1 LHYACLPKAHETD
14 KNEIVNQTLERVR
27 LKLIDL
33 SRRNNLINFRETRR
47 TIKIIDEQTDK
58 IFRLLISN
66 NGPLEL
72 LPFEP
77 EEDEEKEKETTYQ
90 SNLPFIESDK
100 SSPDKP
106 KKVKKHKDNTIQTT
120 LLAQPLER
128 RAKILLRHWRTG
140 IEEAGINYLYL
151 AIGFL
156 EWCEHD
162 NSEIKS
168 SAPLILIPLIIERA
182 RLNKQTKC
190 YSYVIR
196 YSGEDIET
204 NLSLSEKLGHDFN
217 LVLPDITEDSRPEEY
232 IKKVGQSIKK
242 MKNWGVKSD
251 VMIGF
256 FSFAKL
262 RLYRD
267 LNNAVW
273 PYNNR
278 LTDHPIVKDILVGRE
293 SEKDTETFGYADD
306 YEIDKFRFGGNTP
319 LILDTDSSQHSA
331 IIDVLHNKKNMVIEG
346 PPGTGKS
353 QTITNLIGAAL
364 YQDMSILFVSEKKA
378 ALEVV
383 RNRLDALGL
392 GDFCLELHSHKTQKG
407 QLHKDLAQ
415 RINRQYQDIAKLDHE
430 IEDFK
435 YERDRLQKYYDL
447 LNQYPAKNGKSIYE
461 IFWAAERWKE
471 EAKEYF
477 INLKIENAL
486 KLGRIQ
492 IKKSIEALEDFVA
505 ILSEL
510 PNDVRLT
517 WTGYEPNIIMPGED
531 VELKELFKEI
541 SDDTIQFINIFRE
554 NEAQCDPR
562 FINDNIHRLRS
573 LGKLNYTILNK
584 KPATFDR
591 EIAITFLSKEPEQAL
606 LNLIKQIEQ
615 KSKLS
620 NKYDY
625 LRKTGYQWSK
635 EELNN
640 LKLKAQKVKTIG
652 LGNLTISKLKKLTI
666 PSADLLE
673 FIEELRKETDNVKWL
688 FSEPPFLLSDYDK
701 INVAMK
707 QMESAPPDIILHP
720 HPSHAMKICNTI
732 YEQARQEFLNFTNEL
747 TKQSDLFKIEKLP
760 THQEI
765 VELAEKLFSVKNFIK
780 KIFSSNYRKAKKS
793 IRDFLVSPKSL
804 KKEDFGE
811 RLLEVVSIQKN
822 IQKFNE
828 DEDNKQILGEL
839 YKGMT
844 TDWDRLKKI
853 IEWSQR
859 LTRSL
864 ESEQKTKT
872 ILSDFSKY
880 KEKLQT
886 SENKISGLIQSI
898 KDKAKEIGIGVK
910 QNTKTQSLKTFT
922 LQIKKTITDF
932 LQEITDDH
940 QTDDLKINLII
951 NSASAGLELEKLELT
966 VKNDQR
972 YPAYFG
978 KWYKGFQTDTETL
991 ESNFKWIAQLI
1002 SKGGFYKDLVQWL
1015 LTDEYETKISVITK
1029 IGKASN
1035 KYFIKFDSFINHLSQ
1050 SGSFNFD
1057 TWFKHSKQELKLP
1070 QVKTKLDDCF
1080 EKSGYIIAWS
1090 GYLSLRNNANNLG
1103 LSRITKEIESSSLN
1117 KKDATNLFRGLLYQS
1132 MANEVIRL
1140 YPDLASFQRASFDN
1154 IRERIKVLDKSILS
1168 KSRKRIAYK
1177 VSKRP
1182 VPRGV
1187 GKGYVKDL
1195 TELSLINHELGKKK
1209 SHIPIRQ
1216 LVRRSGRA
1224 LQALKPCFMMSPQSV
1239 AQYLVPGETQFDLL
1253 LMDEASQL
1261 KLEDAI
1267 GTIAR
1272 SNQVAVVGDP
1282 KQLPPTTFFERIIE
1296 ADPDFGETT
1305 AAEEAESILDVCQN
1319 CFDKRRLRW
1328 HYRSEHEQ
1336 LIAFSN
1342 HEFYDND
1349 LIVFPSPHP
1358 KDESYGVHY
1367 KYVENGYYTKRRN
1380 RTEAQQVAMA
1390 VIEHVQRHPE
1400 LSLGVATFNLEQRDL
1415 IHDILEHLQKENP
1428 WLEKAFK
1435 KNENPEHPFFIK
1447 NLENVQGDER
1457 DVIIISTTYGP
1468 DQNAGKVYQRFGPIN
1483 SPVGWRRLNVIVTRA
1498 KRRLIIFT
1506 SMHSSDIRITPGA
1519 SQGVI
1524 ALKKYLEFAET
1535 GRIIDLGHQTGKD
1548 PDSDFEIAVAKQLN
1562 NYGYKTSYQIGV
1574 VGFFIDIGVHHPF
1587 SEEEFIL
1594 GIECDGA
1601 AYHSAKSIRDRD
1613 ILRQRILESK
1623 GWRIYRIWSTDWF
1636 KNKEKELQNL
1646 LGYLEKLT
1654 EAERIKVERIKKKA
1668 TPVPEDVK
1676 LVKDEPSDLD
1686 NELKKELIAFR
1697 KKYLDPICEDIKCNI
1712 LSDKMIDEFIRIKPI
1727 TKNEFHKIPQAYRE
1741 NIATGQ
1747 AKYLDEIFEIVEE
1760 YAV

>member
-1 LHYACLPKAHETD
+1 
-14 KNEIVNQTLERVR
+14 
-27 LKLIDL
+27 
-33 SRRNNLINFRETRR
+33 
-47 TIKIIDEQTDK
+47 
-58 IFRLLISN
+58 
-66 NGPLEL
+66 
-72 LPFEP
+72 
-77 EEDEEKEKETTYQ
+77 
-90 SNLPFIESDK
+90 
-100 SSPDKP
+100 
-106 KKVKKHKDNTIQTT
+106 
-120 LLAQPLER
+120 
-128 RAKILLRHWRTG
+128 
-140 IEEAGINYLYL
+140 
-151 AIGFL
+151 
-156 EWCEHD
+156 
-162 NSEIKS
+162 
-168 SAPLILIPLIIERA
+168 
-182 RLNKQTKC
+182 
-190 YSYVIR
+190 
-196 YSGEDIET
+196 
-204 NLSLSEKLGHDFN
+204 
-217 LVLPDITEDSRPEEY
+217 
-232 IKKVGQSIKK
+232 
-242 MKNWGVKSD
+242 
-251 VMIGF
+251 
-256 FSFAKL
+256 
-262 RLYRD
+262 
-267 LNNAVW
+267 
-273 PYNNR
+273 
-278 LTDHPIVKDILVGRE
+278 
-293 SEKDTETFGYADD
+293 
-306 YEIDKFRFGGNTP
+306 
-319 LILDTDSSQHSA
+319 
-331 IIDVLHNKKNMVIEG
+331 
-346 PPGTGKS
+346 
-353 QTITNLIGAAL
+353 
-364 YQDMSILFVSEKKA
+364 MSI
-378 ALEVV
+378 
-383 RNRLDALGL
+383 
-392 GDFCLELHSHKTQKG
+392 
-407 QLHKDLAQ
+407 
-415 RINRQYQDIAKLDHE
+415 
-430 IEDFK
+430 
-435 YERDRLQKYYDL
+435 
-447 LNQYPAKNGKSIYE
+447 
-461 IFWAAERWKE
+461 
-471 EAKEYF
+471 
-477 INLKIENAL
+477 
-486 KLGRIQ
+486 
-492 IKKSIEALEDFVA
+492 
-505 ILSEL
+505 
-510 PNDVRLT
+510 
-517 WTGYEPNIIMPGED
+517 
-531 VELKELFKEI
+531 
-541 SDDTIQFINIFRE
+541 
-554 NEAQCDPR
+554 
-562 FINDNIHRLRS
+562 
-573 LGKLNYTILNK
+573 
-584 KPATFDR
+584 
-591 EIAITFLSKEPEQAL
+591 
-606 LNLIKQIEQ
+606 
-615 KSKLS
+615 
-620 NKYDY
+620 
-625 LRKTGYQWSK
+625 
-635 EELNN
+635 
-640 LKLKAQKVKTIG
+640 
-652 LGNLTISKLKKLTI
+652 
-666 PSADLLE
+666 
-673 FIEELRKETDNVKWL
+673 
-688 FSEPPFLLSDYDK
+688 
-701 INVAMK
+701 
-707 QMESAPPDIILHP
+707 
-720 HPSHAMKICNTI
+720 
-732 YEQARQEFLNFTNEL
+732 QE
-747 TKQSDLFKIEKLP
+747 
-760 THQEI
+760 
-765 VELAEKLFSVKNFIK
+765 
-780 KIFSSNYRKAKKS
+780 
-793 IRDFLVSPKSL
+793 
-804 KKEDFGE
+804 
-811 RLLEVVSIQKN
+811 N
-822 IQKFNE
+822 IQKFNKNK
-828 DEDNKQILGEL
+828 DNKQILGEL

-898 KDKAKEIGIGVK
+898 KDKSKEIGVGVK
-910 QNTKTQSLKTFT
+910 QNTKTQTLKTFT

-951 NSASAGLELEKLELT
+951 NSAIAGLELAKLELT
-966 VKNDQR
+966 MKNDQR

-1002 SKGGFYKDLVQWL
+1002 SEGGFYKDLVQWL
-1015 LTDEYETKISVITK
+1015 LTDEYETKISVITT

-1050 SGSFNFD
+1050 NGSFDFD

-1070 QVKTKLDDCF
+1070 QVKTKLDNCF

-1090 GYLSLRNNANNLG
+1090 GYCSLRNNAKNLG
-1103 LSRITKEIESSSLN
+1103 LSRITKEIESNSLN

-1195 TELSLINHELGKKK
+1195 SELSLINHELGKKK
-1209 SHIPIRQ
+1209 RHIPIRQ

-1239 AQYLVPGETQFDLL
+1239 AQYLVPGETHFDLL

-1296 ADPDFGETT
+1296 ADPDFDETT

-1390 VIEHVQRHPE
+1390 VIEHLQRHPE

-1435 KNENPEHPFFIK
+1435 KNENPEYPFFIK

-1506 SMHSSDIRITPGA
+1506 SMHSSDIRVTPGA

-1574 VGFFIDIGVHHPF
+1574 AGFFIDIGVHHPF

-1668 TPVPEDVK
+1668 TPVPGDVK

-1686 NELKKELIAFR
+1686 NELKQESVSYTHLT
-1697 KKYLDPICEDIKCNI
+1697 LPTN
-1712 LSDKMIDEFIRIKPI
+1712 
-1727 TKNEFHKIPQAYRE
+1727 
-1741 NIATGQ
+1741 
-1747 AKYLDEIFEIVEE
+1747 
-1760 YAV
+1760 